1 MPFVGFPV
9 FLLTLCG
16 QPVRAVRYL
25 SQTSAPLQG
34 IRSKN
39 RRQGS
44 ENPTYRLAPKA
55 EQGSKAAL
63 MSVPCSSAFAP
74 ESARA
79 AKTPRRKHTARW
91 RSPYSTRSPLTA
103 FLRSQRTAPERQ
115 ACEAT
120 RGGNADDPASAH
132 SRTSRACFI
141 PGTLLSFHLQGLDP
155 PGDRSTS
162 PRPLPPMPLENAL

>member
-1 MPFVGFPV
+1 MPFGGFPV
-9 FLLTLCG
+9 FLLTLYG
-16 QPVRAVRYL
+16 QPVKAVRYL

-63 MSVPCSSAFAP
+63 MSVPCSSACMP

-103 FLRSQRTAPERQ
+103 FLRSQRTALEGR
-115 ACEAT
+115 
-120 RGGNADDPASAH
+120 PAKPH
-132 SRTSRACFI
+132 EVTTLMILPRHTLEL
-141 PGTLLSFHLQGLDP
+141 PGSVSPQG
-155 PGDRSTS
+155 RS
-162 PRPLPPMPLENAL
+162 

>member
-9 FLLTLCG
+9 FLLTLFG
-16 QPVRAVRYL
+16 QPVRAVRFL

-34 IRSKN
+34 LRSKN

-63 MSVPCSSAFAP
+63 MSVPYSSAYMP
-74 ESARA
+74 ESVRA
-79 AKTPRRKHTARW
+79 AYVSRRNRTARW

-103 FLRSQRTAPERQ
+103 FLRSQRTALKGRLARPHK
-115 ACEAT
+115 AIPLIS
-120 RGGNADDPASAH
+120 PASAH
-132 SRTSRACFI
+132 PRTSRVCFT

-155 PGDRSTS
+155 PGDRNTS
-162 PRPLPPMPLENAL
+162 PRPILPCR